1 MNSAIFPALRSALAA
16 ADSART
22 GELTDQLLTSL
33 ATERLTPTCLRHPLN
48 FLYVPLDRRP
58 DSALRL
64 HLWPGR
70 EKWRSLTTSRYHMH
84 AWRLTS
90 YVHCGRIVNT
100 MIEAHTSP
108 DAPTHRVFDIT
119 SDSTTDILT
128 PTDELVSPVVVSTET
143 IRRGGVYGIE
153 AGRYHASE
161 AGHDGWSVTVAL
173 VTRVPGARER
183 VLGPMSLTSHRTRR
197 EPGRPAELTNA
208 ARQILAQDGCRPWR
222 HR

>member
-1 MNSAIFPALRSALAA
+1 MNGDMFPALRSALAA
-16 ADSART
+16 ADSARI
-22 GELTDQLLTSL
+22 GELTDRLLTSL

-64 HLWPGR
+64 HLWPGGAT
-70 EKWRSLTTSRYHMH
+70 WHSLATSRYHLH
-84 AWRLTS
+84 AWHLTS
-90 YVHCGRIVNT
+90 YVHCGWIVNT

-108 DAPTHRVFDIT
+108 DTPTHRVFDVVG
-119 SDSTTDILT
+119 DSTTDILT

-143 IRRGGVYGIE
+143 IRGGGVYRIE

-161 AGHDGWSVTVAL
+161 AAHDGWSVTVAL

-183 VLGPMSLTSHRTRR
+183 ALGPISLTSHRTRR
-197 EPGRPAELTNA
+197 EPGRPAELANA
-208 ARQILAQDGCRPWR
+208 ARQILAQDG
-222 HR
+222 